1 MTARV
6 RHVLWQALSIVLHP
20 FGVLSGLWLLAL
32 WRHRPDAIW
41 QQAWPMLLAIAV
53 CAAYVLWRW
62 RRGDWSTVD
71 ASDKRERA
79 SLYAVI
85 LPVILVL
92 ALWQGGWAS
101 VTGRALLYFALALM
115 LALLGNRRLKTSL
128 HLLGLGFAVP
138 IAWQLWP
145 RVGGLLA
152 ACLPLLAVSRL
163 ALGRHT
169 LSDVLA
175 GSILGL
181 AAGVLAS
188 WA

>member
-1 MTARV
+1 MTARA
-6 RHVLWQALSIVLHP
+6 RHALWQAVSIVLHP
-20 FGVLSGLWLLAL
+20 FWVLAGLWLLAL
-32 WRHRPDAIW
+32 WQHRAEAFW
-41 QQAWPMLLAIAV
+41 AQAWPMLLAITV

-62 RRGDWSTVD
+62 RRGDWGTVD

-85 LPVILVL
+85 LPVILAL

-115 LALLGNRRLKTSL
+115 LAWLGNRWLKTSL

-138 IAWQLWP
+138 VAWQLCPW
-145 RVGGLLA
+145 VGVLLA
-152 ACLPLLAVSRL
+152 ACLPLLAASRL

-169 LSDVLA
+169 LLEVMA

-181 AAGVLAS
+181 AAGV
-188 WA
+188 WALI

>member
-92 ALWQGGWAS
+92 ALWQGGWALPFRLPGS
-101 VTGRALLYFALALM
+101 SARGWGDCWQPVCHCL
-115 LALLGNRRLKTSL
+115 RRQMNL
-128 HLLGLGFAVP
+128 
-138 IAWQLWP
+138 QL
-145 RVGGLLA
+145 
-152 ACLPLLAVSRL
+152 
-163 ALGRHT
+163 
-169 LSDVLA
+169 
-175 GSILGL
+175 
-181 AAGVLAS
+181 
-188 WA
+188 